1 MFFICLGNYIE
12 FDPGNVG
19 TWAKKYIVDFVY
31 YRTAK
36 IRKAKRNAKE
46 NNTICFY
53 FRTEVP
59 SAVAEDEYVGEMQN
73 KFVFFSCSLP
83 CSILFL
89 YLCTSV
95 IFINDGVQRNNYF
108 PREA

>member
-36 IRKAKRNAKE
+36 IRKANRNAKE

-53 FRTEVP
+53 FQTEVP

-73 KFVFFSCSLP
+73 KMFFSPVPFPVPFFFC
-83 CSILFL
+83 
-89 YLCTSV
+89 
-95 IFINDGVQRNNYF
+95 IFAQ
-108 PREA
+108 A